1 MRMQNTIPT
10 GVVVILDCCYSGSAK
25 ISKGSEDDT
34 AKIGRLILEEKSRK
48 LPEGQ
53 GKYILSSSQSHQEA
67 YALTTGEHSI
77 FTYYLLKVLSGN
89 SESIDSEEYVT
100 PQSLGNYIIR
110 EITWGVNP
118 EEAVLDGVFTLRT
131 REDSSRLRARL
142 ASGPK
147 HVLVI
152 GGGFTGSEVASVCC
166 ELGLPAQSA
175 MDAAQAAA
183 QKAADDQAWEE
194 KKPKKTAPGKTMAAA
209 AGSLLPDRSLG
220 LAQALAKLS
229 RPLKIE
235 VQSYPQS

>member
-1 MRMQNTIPT
+1 M
-10 GVVVILDCCYSGSAK
+10 VVIVDCCYSGSAK

-147 HVLVI
+147 HC
-152 GGGFTGSEVASVCC
+152 SSSVAALRVRRLPLSVANWVCR
-166 ELGLPAQSA
+166 PSRRWTPPRPRHRRRRTI
-175 MDAAQAAA
+175 
-183 QKAADDQAWEE
+183 K
-194 KKPKKTAPGKTMAAA
+194 PGKK
-209 AGSLLPDRSLG
+209 RNQRKQRQEKRW
-220 LAQALAKLS
+220 LAPRAHYFRTGRWDWHKHWQNY
-229 RPLKIE
+229 RTH
-235 VQSYPQS
+235 